1 MSRRSVRADAG
12 LSEGRRRLGGRGLF
26 PHRGQGT
33 RRFLEGGDTRVGW
46 LIGAGAEWA
55 WDPNWSVNFE
65 YNYMDFGDED
75 ISLSDGTRT
84 AAFGIDQEMHAVK
97 VGLNYRID
105 WSR

>member
-1 MSRRSVRADAG
+1 
-12 LSEGRRRLGGRGLF
+12 
-26 PHRGQGT
+26 
-33 RRFLEGGDTRVGW
+33 
-46 LIGAGAEWA
+46 
-55 WDPNWSVNFE
+55 
-65 YNYMDFGDED
+65 MDFGDED